1 MAKKEKTV
9 ARKIS
14 IFNESFRRRM
24 RRDIL
29 ARKIKL
35 ERSFEYKRLKRIR
48 RKYVPPY
55 RHCKNCGTEL
65 KGMYC
70 HNCGQYALD
79 SRQPFWKYLLQYFE
93 NVYQFDTKI
102 WSTLWLLFRRPGFLT
117 NEFNAGKIA
126 SYVHPMRLFMCITLL
141 FFIYFFFML
150 NDKVDNALEDT
161 VQSATIID
169 ELEASPDNSD
179 VAVAA
184 DALSGVLEK
193 DTVVSLIADI
203 SVLEKYPEIFQ
214 IVESGRAEGRHSGE
228 DTVKVRMSSVF
239 LDDFEHIGV
248 WHGTGLYGDND
259 VDKGEITLFKDGVI
273 GTLSSYAPLYALLLV
288 PVMGFLLKLLYRRKH
303 RRYMEH
309 LAYSLH
315 WGSFFYIMTALFIMA
330 GELWQ
335 YAGVPA
341 WSFLIL
347 TVLYTV
353 VSLHRVYSNG
363 WFKTVL
369 KSLIL
374 IFTYFFIILV
384 ISSIVFVLVLYSQQ
398 GVLE

>member
-1 MAKKEKTV
+1 MAKTEKTV
-9 ARKIS
+9 ARKIG
-14 IFNESFRRRM
+14 IFNESVRRRM

-35 ERSFEYKRLKRIR
+35 ERSLEYKRLKRIR

-79 SRQPFWKYLLQYFE
+79 IRQPFWKYLLQYFE

-117 NEFNAGKIA
+117 KEFNAGKIA

-141 FFIYFFFML
+141 FFIYFFFVL
-150 NDKVDNALEDT
+150 NDKVDNVLENN
-161 VQSATIID
+161 VQTTTIID
-169 ELEASPDNSD
+169 ELEASPDKTELSD
-179 VAVAA
+179 SFV
-184 DALSGVLEK
+184 K
-193 DTVVSLIADI
+193 DTVVALTADI

-214 IVESGRAEGRHSGE
+214 ILESGKTDGRHAGD
-228 DTVKVRMSSVF
+228 DTVKVRMPSVY
-239 LDDFEHIGV
+239 LDDFEHKGV
-248 WHGTGLYGDND
+248 WHGTGLYGESDMDESN
-259 VDKGEITLFKDGVI
+259 IALFKDGVI
-273 GTLSSYAPLYALLLV
+273 GILSGYAPLYALLLV
-288 PVMGFLLKLLYRRKH
+288 PFMGFLLKLLYRRKH

-315 WGSFFYIMTALFIMA
+315 WGSFFYIITAFLILA

-347 TVLYTV
+347 TLLYTA
-353 VSLHRVYSNG
+353 VSLHQVYGNG
-363 WFKTVL
+363 WIKTIFKT
-369 KSLIL
+369 LIL
-374 IFTYFFIILV
+374 LFIYFFIILV
-384 ISSIVFVLVLYSQQ
+384 ISCSVFVLVLYSQQ

>member
-9 ARKIS
+9 AKKIS
-14 IFNESFRRRM
+14 VFNESFRRRI

-35 ERSFEYKRLKRIR
+35 ERSLEYKRLKRIR
-48 RKYVPPY
+48 LKYVPPY

-79 SRQPFWKYLLQYFE
+79 IRQPFWKYLLQYFE

-141 FFIYFFFML
+141 FFIYFFIVL
-150 NDKVDNALEDT
+150 NDKVDNVLENN
-161 VQSATIID
+161 VQATTIID
-169 ELEASPDNSD
+169 ELEASPDMAEPSD
-179 VAVAA
+179 V
-184 DALSGVLEK
+184 LSGSFEK
-193 DTVVSLIADI
+193 DTVVALIADI
-203 SVLEKYPEIFQ
+203 SVLEKYPGIFQ
-214 IVESGRAEGRHSGE
+214 ILESGKTDGRGAGD
-228 DTVKVRMSSVF
+228 DTVKVRMPSVY
-239 LDDFEHIGV
+239 LDDFEHKGV
-248 WHGTGLYGDND
+248 WHGTGLYGEYD
-259 VDKGEITLFKDGVI
+259 VDKGNIALFKDGVI
-273 GTLSSYAPLYALLLV
+273 GIFSSYAPLYALLLV
-288 PVMGFLLKLLYRRKH
+288 PFMGFLLKLLYRRKH

-315 WGSFFYIMTALFIMA
+315 WGSFFYVITAFLILA

-335 YAGVPA
+335 YEGVPA
-341 WSFLIL
+341 WIFLIL
-347 TVLYTV
+347 TLLYTA
-353 VSLHRVYSNG
+353 VSLRRVYGNG
-363 WFKTVL
+363 WIKTIL
-369 KSLIL
+369 KTLIL
-374 IFTYFFIILV
+374 IFTYFCIILV
-384 ISSIVFVLVLYSQQ
+384 VSCIVFVLVIYSQQ
-398 GVLE
+398 DLIN